1 MRIQKTSLTPLCWE
15 ANPGGSKQFSKK
27 KKRVEEKELTI
38 NVTNSANWHNYN
50 YIGIYITYITTG

>member
-27 KKRVEEKELTI
+27 KRVEEKELTVVMF
-38 NVTNSANWHNYN
+38 NPEQSM
-50 YIGIYITYITTG
+50 